1 MEQSR
6 GISGNN
12 IVTVLMQEKQIDLQT
27 ASDLVGEHFRELMDT
42 FTKNKKNLPSWGLP
56 TDVSVAAYVQAM
68 EHWIIGNLEWSF
80 ETTRYFGPHY
90 LDVRRTRIVNLRPRM
105 YE

>member
-12 IVTVLMQEKQIDLQT
+12 IVTVLMQEKNIDLQA
-27 ASDLVGEHFRELMDT
+27 ASDIVGERFRELMDK
-42 FTKNKKNLPSWGLP
+42 FTENKKKLPSWGLS

-90 LDVRRTRIVNLRPRM
+90 RDVKRTRVVNLRPRM
-105 YE
+105 F